1 MLELVFAGLL
11 ADPVWATGHNKVNC
25 GVMALNVRSVDVVVI
40 IWQTVVLLLAE
51 CAYGSCPAEDLVR
64 DLWPGARTVQ
74 LPGERA

>member
-40 IWQTVVLLLAE
+40 I
-51 CAYGSCPAEDLVR
+51 
-64 DLWPGARTVQ
+64 
-74 LPGERA
+74 